1 MNILRPI
8 IAQIEHQKAML
19 ADADRNYLAYATAGK
34 WADAADE
41 ARRYN
46 RIWNALVL
54 HGVVESFRDV
64 DREAVKARGKDEKP
78 YFIGT

>member
-8 IAQIEHQKAML
+8 PAQIEHQKAML
-19 ADADRNYLAYATAGK
+19 ADADRKYLAYVTAGK
-34 WADAADE
+34 WAEAAQE

-54 HGVVESFRDV
+54 HGVVESFREI
-64 DREAVKARGKDEKP
+64 DREAVEARRDD
-78 YFIGT
+78 